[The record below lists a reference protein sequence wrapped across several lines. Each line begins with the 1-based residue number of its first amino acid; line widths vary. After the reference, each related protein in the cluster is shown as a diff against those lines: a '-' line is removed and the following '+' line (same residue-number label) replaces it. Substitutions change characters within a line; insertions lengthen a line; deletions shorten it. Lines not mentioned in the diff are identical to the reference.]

1 MARSRRFSP
10 IAHSPGQRRP
20 LISAVRLLALSCR
33 VRSPALLTVAA
44 IIVGAF
50 FPHEAAGQDSMPRLT
65 LSSEPAPLTEGAVQ
79 WLLVQLRS
87 DSLLSGTAAGEPIH
101 FELVR
106 DGLRGRYRGIVGVP
120 LEMPESLLVTLV
132 LTDGDAVDTI
142 QGSIRV
148 TPANYPRETI
158 TVAPAFARPNAT
170 AAARIERENARS
182 RGVSVASRSRP
193 RLWNGP
199 FRPPRTARITSPFG
213 AARVYNGEVKSR
225 HTGTD
230 FAGAVGAPVL
240 AAGRGVVAM
249 VADFY
254 LAGHAVYIDHG
265 AGLVTAYFHLSQTNI
280 AEGDTV
286 SAGQRIGSVGQSGRV
301 TGPHLHWVAR
311 YGTISVDPMSLL
323 QLQKGVSDS
332 VSKRAVSTPSQ
343 R

>member
-1 MARSRRFSP
+1 
-10 IAHSPGQRRP
+10 
-20 LISAVRLLALSCR
+20 
-33 VRSPALLTVAA
+33 
-44 IIVGAF
+44 
-50 FPHEAAGQDSMPRLT
+50 MPRFT
-65 LSSEPAPLTEGAVQ
+65 LSAEPAPLTEAAVQ
-79 WLLVQLRS
+79 WLVVQLRS
-87 DSLLSGTAAGEPIH
+87 DSLLIGAAAGEPIH
-101 FELVR
+101 FETAP
-106 DGLRGRYRGIVGVP
+106 DGTRGRYRGIVGVP
-120 LEMPESLLVTLV
+120 LEMPESLVVTLV
-132 LTDGDAVDTI
+132 LTDGERIDTVQAAI
-142 QGSIRV
+142 WIK
-148 TPANYPRETI
+148 PANYPRETI
-158 TVAPAFARPNAT
+158 TVAPAFAKPNAT
-170 AAARIERENARS
+170 ATARIERENARS

-199 FRPPRTARITSPFG
+199 FRLPRTARITSPFG

-265 AGLVTAYFHLSQTNI
+265 AGLVTAYFHLSETNI

-286 SAGQRIGSVGQSGRV
+286 SAGQRIGAVGQSGRV

-323 QLQKGVSDS
+323 RLQN
-332 VSKRAVSTPSQ
+332 AP
-343 R
+343 